1 MSGRPLRL
9 LGTYGLLLFGSAIV
23 LGPVYLAVINAL
35 LPSGEAASYPPN
47 VLPRGFGIGSFGDA
61 WDTVPMGRYLV
72 NSFVMATG
80 ITVLQVATSVLAG
93 YALACMRF
101 PGRTLIFV
109 LFIGSLMVPW
119 EVSIVPNFQTVRS
132 LGWLDSYQGLI
143 VPFAATG
150 LGIFL
155 LRQQFMTIPS
165 ELRDAAAMDGY
176 GHLRFL
182 WSVGIPLARP
192 AIGSLA
198 VFSFLS
204 AWNQYLWP
212 LLVTNNDDYRTVQI
226 GLALLSRGEIDR
238 VNVVMAGTII
248 ALLPT
253 LILLLLFQRQLV
265 RGLTAGAVKG

>member
-1 MSGRPLRL
+1 MIPRTIRL
-9 LGTYGLLLFGSAIV
+9 FGTYGLLIAGSAIV
-23 LGPVYLAVINAL
+23 LGPVYLALINAL
-35 LPSGEAASYPPN
+35 LPAGELASYPPN
-47 VLPRGFGIGSFGDA
+47 VLPTGFGIGSFGDA
-61 WDTVPMGRYLV
+61 WDTVPMGRYLL
-72 NSFVMATG
+72 NSFIMATG

-93 YALACMRF
+93 YAFACMRF
-101 PGRTLIFV
+101 PGRTALFAI
-109 LFIGSLMVPW
+109 FIGSLMVPW

-132 LGWLDSYQGLI
+132 LGWLDTYQGLI
-143 VPFAATG
+143 VPFAATA

-155 LRQQFMTIPS
+155 LRQQFLTLPS

-182 WSVGIPLARP
+182 WFVGIPLARP

-212 LLVTNNDDYRTVQI
+212 LLVTNDDNHRTIQI

-253 LILLLLFQRQLV
+253 LILLLVFQRQLV

>member
-1 MSGRPLRL
+1 
-9 LGTYGLLLFGSAIV
+9 
-23 LGPVYLAVINAL
+23 VYLASSTRCS
-35 LPSGEAASYPPN
+35 PGELASYPPN
-47 VLPRGFGIGSFGDA
+47 VLPTGSDWSFGDA
-61 WDTVPMGRYLV
+61 WDTCPWSLPAEQLHHGH
-72 NSFVMATG
+72 G

-101 PGRTLIFV
+101 PGRTV
-109 LFIGSLMVPW
+109 LFAIFIGSLMVPW

-132 LGWLDSYQGLI
+132 LGWLDTYQGLI
-143 VPFAATG
+143 VPFAATA

-155 LRQQFMTIPS
+155 LRQQFLTLPS

-182 WSVGIPLARP
+182 WFVGIPLARP

-212 LLVTNNDDYRTVQI
+212 LLVTNDDNHRTIQI

-253 LILLLLFQRQLV
+253 LILLLVFQRQLV

>member
-1 MSGRPLRL
+1 MIPRSVRL
-9 LGTYGLLLFGSAIV
+9 FGTYGLLIAGSAIV
-23 LGPVYLAVINAL
+23 LGPVYLALINAL
-35 LPSGEAASYPPN
+35 LPAGELASYPPN
-47 VLPRGFGIGSFGDA
+47 VLPTGFGIGSFGDA
-61 WDTVPMGRYLV
+61 WDAVPMGRYLL
-72 NSFVMATG
+72 NSFIMATG

-101 PGRTLIFV
+101 PGRTV
-109 LFIGSLMVPW
+109 LFAIFIGSLMVPW

-132 LGWLDSYQGLI
+132 LGWLDTYQGLI
-143 VPFAATG
+143 VPFAATA

-155 LRQQFMTIPS
+155 LRQQFLTLPS

-182 WSVGIPLARP
+182 WFVGIPLARP

-212 LLVTNNDDYRTVQI
+212 LLVTNDDNHRTIQI

-248 ALLPT
+248 ALVPT
-253 LILLLLFQRQLV
+253 LILLLVFQRQLV